1 MFVYLQKTKR
11 IEKGKATT
19 ITRISS
25 ILPGSANK
33 CEQLSGNGVT
43 TTTCWCDKDLCNVA
57 QHSKSKITTTFI
69 ISSLVLGLFK
79 RF

>member
-1 MFVYLQKTKR
+1 MSVYLQKTKR
-11 IEKGKATT
+11 IETGKATV
-19 ITRISS
+19 ITRMST
-25 ILPGSANK
+25 ILPASANK
-33 CEQLSGNGVT
+33 CEKLSGDGIT

-57 QHSKSKITTTFI
+57 QHSKSKITTTFN